1 MSTLQKKMVEIL
13 GKIILLDGGVFTHK
27 AIFNWAMMKKIA
39 KPDQFVAP
47 SHYNYFQ
54 SIITTLKKIGVD
66 KDDTVIVCLEGASWR
81 KDYLGEYKAQR
92 AKAREEQTLI
102 DWPYHYG
109 KINEINEQL
118 ENSTNWHFLRIK
130 GMEAD
135 DIQAVACKTF
145 SDKECIIVTIDKD
158 LFMLAHFKNTKIF
171 SLNIKYQG
179 SKGVYEKV
187 ENPLGILSEK
197 CEKGDVSDNII
208 VRKDPMKYKVID
220 TDEDYRLRE
229 FIINL
234 IELPKFVSD
243 PIERVLLNLP
253 IKEEH
258 LDKLPFSESLAKR
271 FPQIYLKDK
280 VVTPEQCHKYIEKKK
295 EKTKKKT
302 AEKAK
307 ARREKKKLE
316 KLNKENN

>member
-1 MSTLQKKMVEIL
+1 M
-13 GKIILLDGGVFTHK
+13 GKYVLLDGGVFTHRS
-27 AIFNWAMMKKIA
+27 IFNWAMMKKIA

-109 KINEINEQL
+109 KINEINNQL
-118 ENSTNWHFLRIK
+118 DESTNWHFIRAR
-130 GMEAD
+130 GCEAD
-135 DIQAVACKTF
+135 DIQAVACKIF

-158 LFMLAHFKNTKIF
+158 LFMLAHFENTKIF
-171 SLNIKYQG
+171 SLNKKYQG

-208 VRKDPMKYKVID
+208 VRKDKMKHKILD
-220 TDEDYRLRE
+220 TEEDYKLRE

-234 IELPKFVSD
+234 IELPKFVTD

-258 LDKLPFSESLAKR
+258 LDKLPFPESLAKR

-280 VVTPEQCHKYIEKKK
+280 VVTPEQCYKYIEKKTLK
-295 EKTKKKT
+295 AKKI
-302 AEKAK
+302 ALEKAK
-307 ARREKKKLE
+307 IRREQKKLE
-316 KLNKENN
+316 KLKKDK